1 VENFIKVDN
10 CHQAYSLRVMLLK
23 VNNCHQV
30 DSLFLNDKCLIYI
43 YMAEGKESMVD
54 EMVYA

>member
-1 VENFIKVDN
+1 MENFIKVNN

-23 VNNCHQV
+23 VNNCHQI

-43 YMAEGKESMVD
+43 YGRG
-54 EMVYA
+54 